1 MQLRLRRND
10 EEIDPAVY
18 IGDLPIEAANVEET
32 AAAFVAYCR
41 SPDRRYAPRP
51 LFSTSVNGQV
61 ISLSAQDPEVA
72 ALLRQADSIN
82 ADGQPMVLLS
92 RLLCHRPL
100 PARVATTDLFPAV
113 ARLAARSAVT
123 FYLLGASEEINRR
136 AVVRTLA
143 AHPGLRIVG
152 RRNGYFSRD
161 EEPDVVDEIAR
172 LAPDVLWVALG
183 APLEHQF
190 CVRNLEALRGVGIV
204 KTSGGLFDFLAL
216 AKPRAP
222 RWMQG
227 AGLEW
232 LFRLGLEP
240 RRLFVRY
247 LLTSP
252 HALFVMARDM
262 R

>member
-1 MQLRLRRND
+1 MQLRLRRD
-10 EEIDPAVY
+10 AGEFDPAVY
-18 IGDLPIEAANVEET
+18 IGDLPIEAADVEET
-32 AAAFVAYCR
+32 AAAFIAYCC
-41 SPDRRYAPRP
+41 SADRGQAPRP
-51 LFSTSVNGQV
+51 IFSTSVNGQV
-61 ISLSAQDPEVA
+61 VSLSAQDPQVA
-72 ALLRQADSIN
+72 ALLRRADSIN

-92 RLLCHRPL
+92 RLLCRRPL

-113 ARLAARSAVT
+113 ARLAVRSGVT

-136 AVVRTLA
+136 AAAQSLA

-152 RRNGYFSRD
+152 RRNGYFSRED
-161 EEPDVVDEIAR
+161 EGKIVEEIAR

-183 APLEHQF
+183 APLEQQF
-190 CVRNLEALRGVGIV
+190 CARNLEALRGVGIV

-216 AKPRAP
+216 VKPRAP
-222 RWMQG
+222 RWMQH

-232 LFRLGLEP
+232 LFRLGVEP